1 MEVTTLITSAID
13 DTSGTTGT
21 EMSEAD
27 FLILIQEFIS
37 IIETSLTSV
46 KITSLALSIAQAKV
60 TSDRMDEHVKDVIF
74 PRSPSPKLQSYLS

>member
-1 MEVTTLITSAID
+1 MITSAIEG
-13 DTSGTTGT
+13 TSVSTGT
-21 EMSEAD
+21 EMNEAD

-60 TSDRMDEHVKDVIF
+60 TKGSMVWHLKSFIL
-74 PRSPSPKLQSYLS
+74 RSPYPKLQSYRS

>member
-1 MEVTTLITSAID
+1 MITNAVD
-13 DTSGTTGT
+13 GASGSTGT
-21 EMSEAD
+21 EMSESD

-60 TSDRMDEHVKDVIF
+60 TKGSIV
-74 PRSPSPKLQSYLS
+74 

>member
-1 MEVTTLITSAID
+1 MVEVTTLITSAID
-13 DTSGTTGT
+13 GASGTTGT
-21 EMSEAD
+21 EMSEAA

-60 TSDRMDEHVKDVIF
+60 TSDRMDEHVKDVIS
-74 PRSPSPKLQSYLS
+74 PGHPLRSFSHI

>member
-1 MEVTTLITSAID
+1 MLQAVVEVTTMIKNAID
-13 DTSGTTGT
+13 GTSGSTGT
-21 EMSEAD
+21 EMSESD

-60 TSDRMDEHVKDVIF
+60 T
-74 PRSPSPKLQSYLS
+74 

>member
-1 MEVTTLITSAID
+1 MITSAIEG
-13 DTSGTTGT
+13 TSGSTGT
-21 EMSEAD
+21 EMNESD

-60 TSDRMDEHVKDVIF
+60 TKGSIV
-74 PRSPSPKLQSYLS
+74 

>member
-1 MEVTTLITSAID
+1 MVTSAID
-13 DTSGTTGT
+13 GTSGTTGT

-60 TSDRMDEHVKDVIF
+60 T
-74 PRSPSPKLQSYLS
+74 

>member
-1 MEVTTLITSAID
+1 MTTLITSAID
-13 DTSGTTGT
+13 GASGTTGT
-21 EMSEAD
+21 EMSEAA

-60 TSDRMDEHVKDVIF
+60 TSDRMDEHVKDVIS
-74 PRSPSPKLQSYLS
+74 PGHPLRSFSHI

>member
-1 MEVTTLITSAID
+1 MLQAVVEVTTMITSAIEG
-13 DTSGTTGT
+13 TSVSTGT
-21 EMSEAD
+21 EMNESD

-60 TSDRMDEHVKDVIF
+60 T
-74 PRSPSPKLQSYLS
+74 

>member
-13 DTSGTTGT
+13 GASGTTGT

-60 TSDRMDEHVKDVIF
+60 TSDRMDEHVKCVIF
-74 PRSPSPKLQSYLS
+74 PRSPSPKRQSYLS

>member
-1 MEVTTLITSAID
+1 MVEVTTMITSVIAG
-13 DTSGTTGT
+13 TSGTTGT

-37 IIETSLTSV
+37 ITETSLTSV

-60 TSDRMDEHVKDVIF
+60 T
-74 PRSPSPKLQSYLS
+74 

>member
-1 MEVTTLITSAID
+1 MVEVTTLITSAID
-13 DTSGTTGT
+13 GASGTTGT

-60 TSDRMDEHVKDVIF
+60 TSDRMDEHVKDVIS
-74 PRSPSPKLQSYLS
+74 PGHPLRSFSHI